1 MSRAVEIGVWKRFA
15 SLPVCCENGVWA
27 FAKEPKFS
35 QSFFTFLVGIH
46 AVALASVLIV
56 SGVVCVDVCAFNDM
70 SGLASGWAG
79 KAPSHFGSREKV
91 VRKVVIS
98 KRSQ

>member
-1 MSRAVEIGVWKRFA
+1 MGSGGWERFA
-15 SLPVCCENGVWA
+15 SLPVWCENGVWA

-56 SGVVCVDVCAFNDM
+56 SGVVCVDVCAF
-70 SGLASGWAG
+70 SGGRGWRAAGQGKHLLTSGVV
-79 KAPSHFGSREKV
+79 KKLLKSRYYL
-91 VRKVVIS
+91 IC
-98 KRSQ
+98 